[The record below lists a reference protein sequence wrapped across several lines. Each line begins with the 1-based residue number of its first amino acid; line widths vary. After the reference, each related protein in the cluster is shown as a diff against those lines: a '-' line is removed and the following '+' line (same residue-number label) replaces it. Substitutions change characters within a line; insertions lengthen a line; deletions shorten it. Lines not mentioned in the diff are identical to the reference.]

1 MSAPA
6 LLISACATNGLQR
19 QPYEQIKTR
28 WNNSIK
34 IDLVKPLSTININS
48 DLKSDQWSVVEIG
61 FVNQLINFDFS
72 INQNLGLIPVAKLV
86 QKQLLIGLK
95 IENELCE
102 RVFSFDVVNDP
113 NQDHIT
119 TIISS
124 WNDWN
129 LVIKN
134 TNNQVLDRVL
144 PISASAFLNH
154 QGQQAVI
161 SSFSE
166 WLAQL
171 KPQINAQAWDITYK
185 IMVVN
190 NQIEVHLI
198 LKFNH
203 LIVYQ
208 SGIQVK
214 TFNTF
219 VSQKDYQTN
228 VTNLY
233 QSIGRY
239 IDLQQIEGAPVQFAS
254 SISNDQEL
262 AALLR
267 AIKQDVMIF
276 EQQDFNLKIKFNN
289 NDQAGLINA
298 EFILIE
304 PFSQM
309 PILSQNL
316 VRVLT
321 ISGFLKIENDRDLQA
336 INQVY
341 QSLNKINL
349 KTKHVQLAS
358 DDQQQIDLDWLL
370 KNTDYQGVDQ
380 QKFKIEIIND
390 QDFIND
396 DHLGIKALKIKVFVN
411 HQGQW
416 IKVGKPV
423 FNESDQSW
431 QAQSQ
436 LNNYLQIGGYRTLS
450 DNIAYQTYTKF
461 ANKKIIRANI
471 NEIILNELLPLTQ
484 SEAME
489 KLIDANWFKAPF
501 NDLLGLDLI
510 KDLEKYQLKWLWDEH
525 QNFNAHR
532 VDGKIVNIFTKPTT
546 LKIIPKVAT
555 NDNLYLPYYD
565 LQGKELA
572 LVQVV
577 FQLDVTYDLDQIS

>member
-72 INQNLGLIPVAKLV
+72 INQNLGLTPVAKLV
-86 QKQLLIGLK
+86 QNQLLIGLK

-113 NQDHIT
+113 NQDHIS

-171 KPQINAQAWDITYK
+171 KPQINAQAWDITYE

-254 SISNDQEL
+254 SISSDQEL

-358 DDQQQIDLDWLL
+358 DDQHQIDLDWLL
-370 KNTDYQGVDQ
+370 KNTDYQGVDK

-577 FQLDVTYDLDQIS
+577 FQLDVTYDLDQIC